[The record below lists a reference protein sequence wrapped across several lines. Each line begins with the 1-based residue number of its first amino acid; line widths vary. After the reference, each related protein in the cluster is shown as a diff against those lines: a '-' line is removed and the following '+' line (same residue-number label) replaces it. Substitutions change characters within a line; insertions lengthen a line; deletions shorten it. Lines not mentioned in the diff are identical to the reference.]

1 MQQPTM
7 QCPKCHSP
15 MQMHNRNGIHVEQ
28 CNGCRGI
35 FLDFGELE
43 ALTQL
48 QAQWMQQMGQ
58 PMGQPMA
65 QPMPPPQQPAWGAPP
80 PGYGHQYNKPH
91 KRGFMGMLF
100 SS

>member
-1 MQQPTM
+1 MQQPALT
-7 QCPKCHSP
+7 CPKCRAP
-15 MQMHNRNGIHVEQ
+15 MLLHNRNGVQVEQ
-28 CNGCRGI
+28 CSGCRGI

-48 QAQWMQQMGQ
+48 QGQWMQQQQQYQQAQQMP
-58 PMGQPMA
+58 PMG
-65 QPMPPPQQPAWGAPP
+65 
-80 PGYGHQYNKPH
+80 YSHGHHKPH

>member
-1 MQQPTM
+1 MQQSAM
-7 QCPKCHSP
+7 QCPKCQSP

-28 CNGCRGI
+28 CSGCRGI

-48 QAQWMQQMGQ
+48 QAQWMQQVA
-58 PMGQPMA
+58 P
-65 QPMPPPQQPAWGAPP
+65 PMPPPQQQPAWGAPQ
-80 PGYGHQYNKPH
+80 PGYGHAYHKRD